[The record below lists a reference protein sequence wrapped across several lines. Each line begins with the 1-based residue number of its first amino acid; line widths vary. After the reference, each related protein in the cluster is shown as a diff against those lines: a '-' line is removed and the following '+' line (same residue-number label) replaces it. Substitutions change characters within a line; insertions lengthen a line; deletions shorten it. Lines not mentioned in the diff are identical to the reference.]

1 MGPKR
6 LRLTCQRWGLPEAA
20 EAGQKQRDT
29 AEKCG
34 IAMLQLTNVTK
45 SYRQGDGSAIR
56 VLDLPSYQLAAGEQV
71 VLLGPSGCGKTTTLH
86 IIAGIIAPDSG
97 SVRLDGR
104 ELTSFSQAGRDRI
117 RANKL
122 GYIFQT
128 FNLLKGFTALENVL
142 LGMTFSSGKY
152 DRQRAVDLLER
163 VGLGH
168 RLHHRPAKMS
178 VGEQQRTAV
187 ARALANRPKLI
198 LADEPTANVDQANQ
212 QNVVDLIRQSCQAE
226 GIALL
231 LVTHNMEVAK
241 QFDRVDNLAELN
253 RVVSQSRADA
263 YQVSVAS
270 S

>member
-1 MGPKR
+1 VDEGSWEGEGVVG
-6 LRLTCQRWGLPEAA
+6 T
-20 EAGQKQRDT
+20 
-29 AEKCG
+29 
-34 IAMLQLTNVTK
+34 MLILENVVKT
-45 SYRQGDGSAIR
+45 YQQGDGPR
-56 VLDLPSYQLAAGEQV
+56 LKVVDLPSYQIAAGEQV

-97 SVRLDGR
+97 RVVLDG
-104 ELTSFSQAGRDRI
+104 LDLAGFSQAGRDRV

-122 GYIFQT
+122 GYVFQT

-142 LGMTFSSGKY
+142 LGMSFSNRKF

-168 RLHHRPAKMS
+168 RLHHKPGKMS

-198 LADEPTANVDQANQ
+198 LADEPTANVDPANQ
-212 QNVVDLIRQSCQAE
+212 QVVVDLIRDSCRQE

-231 LVTHNMEVAK
+231 MVTHNMEVAQ
-241 QFDRVDNLAELN
+241 QFERVDNLAELN
-253 RVVSQSRADA
+253 RVVAEVKQ
-263 YQVSVAS
+263 YVP
-270 S
+270 

>member
-1 MGPKR
+1 
-6 LRLTCQRWGLPEAA
+6 
-20 EAGQKQRDT
+20 
-29 AEKCG
+29 
-34 IAMLQLTNVTK
+34 MLLLENVVKT
-45 SYRQGDGSAIR
+45 YRQGDGPR
-56 VLDLPSYQLAAGEQV
+56 LKVLDLPSYQIAAGEQV

-97 SVRLDGR
+97 RVVLDG
-104 ELTSFSQAGRDRI
+104 LDLAGFSQAGRDRV

-122 GYIFQT
+122 GYVFQT

-142 LGMTFSSGKY
+142 LGMSFSNRKF

-168 RLHHRPAKMS
+168 RLHHKPGKMS

-198 LADEPTANVDQANQ
+198 LADEPTANVDPANQ
-212 QNVVDLIRQSCQAE
+212 QVVVDLIRDSCRQE

-231 LVTHNMEVAK
+231 MVTHNMEVAQ
-241 QFDRVDNLAELN
+241 QFERVDNLAELN
-253 RVVSQSRADA
+253 RVVAEVKQ
-263 YQVSVAS
+263 YVP
-270 S
+270 

>member
-1 MGPKR
+1 MDEGSWEGEGVVG
-6 LRLTCQRWGLPEAA
+6 T
-20 EAGQKQRDT
+20 
-29 AEKCG
+29 
-34 IAMLQLTNVTK
+34 MLLLENVVKT
-45 SYRQGDGSAIR
+45 YRQGDGPR
-56 VLDLPSYQLAAGEQV
+56 LKVLDLPSYQIAAGEQV

-97 SVRLDGR
+97 RVVLDG
-104 ELTSFSQAGRDRI
+104 LDLAGFSQAGRDRV

-122 GYIFQT
+122 GYVFQT

-142 LGMTFSSGKY
+142 LGMSFSNRKF

-168 RLHHRPAKMS
+168 RLHHKPGKMS

-198 LADEPTANVDQANQ
+198 LADEPTANVDPANQ
-212 QNVVDLIRQSCQAE
+212 QVVVDLIRDSCRQE

-231 LVTHNMEVAK
+231 MVTHNMEVAQ
-241 QFDRVDNLAELN
+241 QFERVDNLAELN
-253 RVVSQSRADA
+253 RVVAEVKQ
-263 YQVSVAS
+263 YVP
-270 S
+270 